1 MDASAI
7 VFNAAAR
14 PVTCTGERRMT
25 KKLLRRIKAAAK
37 QFASCSLALLAIAFF
52 SDCVGPAAAQTW
64 PDRPLTMVVPFAPG
78 GGTDLLGRIVAK
90 RLAEVLGQ
98 QVVVENVGGAGG
110 MLGSAKVVKS
120 PPDGY
125 TMVIGTTA
133 DAINQTLYKA
143 PLYNFAADLVPAGLM
158 GAQPTVL
165 LGRKDFP
172 ANTLREF
179 TNYVKANSASVQV
192 GSAGV
197 GSTGHLFCQL
207 LHAVLGISGVT
218 HVPYRGV
225 GPAMQDLIAGRYDYI
240 CTLGPTGKQLID
252 ANSVKGI
259 AILQPKR
266 APEIPNLPSTAEQG
280 LPDFDV
286 STWFGLFF
294 PKGTPEPIIRKLNGA
309 LAETLDTP
317 WLQERFKDIVANV
330 ARPDQRS
337 PEYLKKLVETETAKM
352 AEAIRAAGI
361 QQF

>member
-1 MDASAI
+1 MQVS
-7 VFNAAAR
+7 
-14 PVTCTGERRMT
+14 
-25 KKLLRRIKAAAK
+25 
-37 QFASCSLALLAIAFF
+37 SLSPLVLLAFAFF
-52 SDCVGPAAAQTW
+52 GNYVSPAAAQPW
-64 PDRPLTMVVPFAPG
+64 PERPVTMVVPFAPG

-110 MLGSAKVVKS
+110 MLGSARVVKS
-120 PPDGY
+120 APDGY

-143 PLYNFAADLVPAGLM
+143 PLYNFSTDLVPAGLM
-158 GAQPTVL
+158 GSQPTVL

-172 ANTLREF
+172 ANTLQEF
-179 TNYVKANSASVQV
+179 TAYVKAHPTSVKV

-197 GSTGHLFCQL
+197 GSTGHLFCEL

-218 HVPYRGV
+218 HVPYRGG

-240 CTLGPTGKQLID
+240 CTLGPTGKQLIEG
-252 ANSVKGI
+252 NTVKGI

-266 APEIPNLPSTAEQG
+266 SPEIPNLPSTAEQG

-294 PKGTPEPIIRKLNGA
+294 PKGTPEPIVRRLNAA
-309 LAETLDTP
+309 LAETLDSP
-317 WLQERFKDIVANV
+317 WVHERFKDIVANV
-330 ARPDQRS
+330 APREERS
-337 PEYLKKLVETETAKM
+337 PEYLKKLVDSETAKM
-352 AEAIRAAGI
+352 GAAIRAAGI